1 MTNNLLLAK
10 VHHQAKSLNRALLK
24 ADTKENARKR
34 SNIGKKEVGTN
45 KKELKQI
52 SLERYRSQGTR
63 YRSFV
68 ATYEAKRRV
77 LRRIAAAVA
86 PVAQS
91 RPKGRVG
98 ILMYHRV
105 AESSAN
111 AAEPSWNVTPN
122 ILRYQLQGLRQQGWE
137 PIPLCALL
145 AANAGDETLP
155 SRSFVVTFDD
165 GYENFYTAARPIL
178 HELKIPATVFLAT
191 SYVNSP
197 GPFPFDD
204 WTEAGSSLVP
214 QDSWR
219 PMTLEQC
226 RELRRDPLIE
236 IGAHT
241 HTHRNFCGDPRG
253 LQQDLGVCLRFLQM
267 QLAVK
272 AAAFAFPFGL
282 ADPDLLEI
290 ARRAGVV
297 CALTTEEELVNPR
310 SEPFGWGRFLVAA
323 YDTPSTL
330 AACLGGWYSQL
341 RQFDPRHP
349 KNREWTLIP

>member
-1 MTNNLLLAK
+1 LI
-10 VHHQAKSLNRALLK
+10 
-24 ADTKENARKR
+24 R
-34 SNIGKKEVGTN
+34 SDIGKEEVGT
-45 KKELKQI
+45 KRKELKLI

-63 YRSFV
+63 PLV
-68 ATYEAKRRV
+68 AGYEAKRHV
-77 LRRIAAAVA
+77 LRRIAAAVT
-86 PVAQS
+86 PIAQS
-91 RPKGRVG
+91 GPKERVG

-105 AESSAN
+105 AEN
-111 AAEPSWNVTPN
+111 AAEPSWNVTPS
-122 ILRYQLQGLRQQGWE
+122 ILRYQLEGLRQQGWE

-145 AANAGDETLP
+145 AANAVDKTLP
-155 SRSFVVTFDD
+155 PRSFVVTFDD

-178 HELKIPATVFLAT
+178 HKLKIPATVFLAT

-204 WTEAGSSLVP
+204 WAEAGSSLVP

-241 HTHRNFCGDPRG
+241 HTHRNFRGDPRD
-253 LQQDLGVCLRFLQM
+253 LQQDLRDCLEFLQM

-310 SEPFGWGRFLVAA
+310 SEPFGWGRFLVTA

-330 AACLGGWYSQL
+330 AACLGGGYSQL
-341 RQFDPRHP
+341 RRYNPWRT
-349 KNREWTLIP
+349 KSREWTLIR

>member
-1 MTNNLLLAK
+1 VGA
-10 VHHQAKSLNRALLK
+10 
-24 ADTKENARKR
+24 E
-34 SNIGKKEVGTN
+34 KKESRRN
-45 KKELKQI
+45 
-52 SLERYRSQGTR
+52 SLERCRSQGSR
-63 YRSFV
+63 LLV
-68 ATYEAKRRV
+68 AGREARRRI
-77 LRRIAAAVA
+77 LRGIAAAVFA
-86 PVAQS
+86 VAQS
-91 RPKGRVG
+91 KPKGRAG
-98 ILMYHRV
+98 ILMYHRI

-111 AAEPSWNVTPN
+111 AVEPTWNVTPK
-122 ILRYQLQGLRQQGWE
+122 ILRYQLEGLCQLGLE

-145 AANAGDETLP
+145 AANASDVTLP
-155 SRSFVVTFDD
+155 PRSFVVTFDD

-197 GPFPFDD
+197 APFPFDD
-204 WTEAGSSLVP
+204 WGAAGSSLVP

-241 HTHRNFCGDPRG
+241 HTHRNFRGDPRG
-253 LQQDLGVCLRFLQM
+253 LQEDLSDSLEFLQL
-267 QLAVK
+267 QLAIK
-272 AAAFAFPFGL
+272 AAAFAFPFGV

-290 ARRAGVV
+290 ARSAGVL

-323 YDTPSTL
+323 SDTPSTL
-330 AACLGGWYSQL
+330 AACLGGWYNQL
-341 RQFDPRHP
+341 RRYNPWRP
-349 KNREWTLIP
+349 KSRECTSIP